1 VSLAFPLDL
10 RFKTIAVAP
19 QISVFDATGQLQLY
33 VKQRAFKLKE
43 SVTVFQDAAQTRPLY
58 RITADRV
65 LDISANYRIDDAGG
79 TSLGVVRRLGMR
91 SLWRAHY
98 EILRG
103 GVPFLTIREENPWV
117 KVFDGLLS
125 EIPLVSLLTGYV
137 LHPAYRVAHAGGAAA
152 PVLRAVKQ
160 PAFFEGRYAVEQVA
174 ALPPPEQTLAVL
186 AVLMVL
192 LLERRRG

>member
-1 VSLAFPLDL
+1 VKFPLDL
-10 RFKTIAVAP
+10 RFKTLAVAP
-19 QISVFDATGQLQLY
+19 QISVLDAAGQLQLY
-33 VKQRAFKLKE
+33 VRQQAFKLKE

-58 RITADRV
+58 RVTADRV

-79 TSLGVVRRLGMR
+79 ASLGVLRRLGMR

-117 KVFDGLLS
+117 KVLDGLLG
-125 EIPLVSLLTGYV
+125 EIPLVGLVTGYV
-137 LHPAYRVAHAGGAAA
+137 LHPVYRVAHAGGTAA

-160 PAFFEGRYAVEQVA
+160 PAFWEGRYALEQVA
-174 ALPPPEQTLAVL
+174 ALPPPDQTLAVL
-186 AVLMVL
+186 AVLMML